1 MAREGIFSDSKF
13 VKIADLP
20 GAATPGPG
28 HFARILVGGMKAE
41 VSRMA
46 RQGISSESK
55 FEKIAAPGP
64 HHFDILIGCWIGA

>member
-1 MAREGIFSDSKF
+1 MARDGISSDSKF
-13 VKIADLP
+13 YEIAELP
-20 GAATPGPG
+20 GAAAPGPY
-28 HFARILVGGMKAE
+28 HFARILVGGMRAE

-64 HHFDILIGCWIGA
+64 HHFEILIG

>member
-20 GAATPGPG
+20 GAAAPGPG

-46 RQGISSESK
+46 RQGISS
-55 FEKIAAPGP
+55 
-64 HHFDILIGCWIGA
+64 